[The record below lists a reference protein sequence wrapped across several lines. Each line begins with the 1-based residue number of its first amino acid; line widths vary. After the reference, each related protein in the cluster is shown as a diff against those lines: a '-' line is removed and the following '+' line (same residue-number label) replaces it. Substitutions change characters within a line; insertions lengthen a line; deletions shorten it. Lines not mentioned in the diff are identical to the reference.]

1 LAPIIDE
8 GHIFD
13 FWPIRIK
20 SDMPSLFRNS
30 IKTSVFRS
38 QPIICISSPL
48 ARDHFGCTIECYLS
62 HIVGQGLINC
72 NATLQYVLSQTEII
86 FRIKFALYLPIGVIT
101 KYQKN
106 MYISEQLLNPDER
119 RLRLSAQYGVR
130 NVVLDNRGTE
140 LVSSVGGVTV
150 WDAARLR
157 DYRKWIESFDMKL
170 DVFALDVGSILLDSL
185 VDIEGAKKQR
195 EVLAQNIQKA
205 ADAGITCLKYNVQMV
220 GITRT
225 GLKPGRGGA
234 QNSGFVYA
242 EYSAKEDQK
251 NSYWGVGYP
260 SNQEEGGAVS
270 AALCGQKLARDV
282 PPVSEKAGWDAIE
295 FLVEGLV
302 PAAEKA
308 GVRLACH
315 PHDPAYPV
323 GGLNGIEHVVGS
335 ADGLRKF
342 LALSSSQYHG
352 LNFCQGT
359 VAEMFREPGKHMIQT
374 IEEFAATGRIFM
386 VHFRNIR
393 GGYLDFQEVFPD
405 EGDVDMFE
413 AVRAYQRGGYA
424 GPLCPDHVP
433 VSELDDG
440 RERFMAF
447 ALGYTRGL
455 LQAAGVWKV
464 PES

>member
-1 LAPIIDE
+1 
-8 GHIFD
+8 
-13 FWPIRIK
+13 
-20 SDMPSLFRNS
+20 
-30 IKTSVFRS
+30 
-38 QPIICISSPL
+38 
-48 ARDHFGCTIECYLS
+48 
-62 HIVGQGLINC
+62 
-72 NATLQYVLSQTEII
+72 
-86 FRIKFALYLPIGVIT
+86 
-101 KYQKN
+101 

-119 RLRLSAQYGVR
+119 RLRLSTQLGVQS
-130 NVVLDNRGTE
+130 VVLDNRGTE
-140 LVSSVGGVTV
+140 LVSAADGVSA
-150 WDAARLR
+150 WDASKLTT
-157 DYRKWIESFDMKL
+157 YRKWVEGFGLKL

-185 VDIEGAKKQR
+185 VDLDSARRQR
-195 EVLAQNIQKA
+195 DVLAQNIQKA

-242 EYSAKEDQK
+242 EYSPEEDQK
-251 NSYWGVGYP
+251 HSYWGVGYP
-260 SNQEEGGAVS
+260 TNQEEGGARS
-270 AALCGQKLARDV
+270 AMLCGQKMARDV
-282 PPVSEKAGWDAIE
+282 PAVTEQAGWDAIE

-302 PAAEKA
+302 PAADRA

-335 ADGLRKF
+335 ADGLRRF
-342 LALSSSQYHG
+342 LALSDSRNHG

-359 VAEMFREPGKHMIQT
+359 VAEMFTDPGRAMIPV
-374 IEEFAATGRIFM
+374 IEEFASTGRIFM

-413 AVRAYQRGGYA
+413 AIRAYQRGGYQ

-433 VSELDDG
+433 VSDLDEN
-440 RERFMAF
+440 RERFMSF

-455 LQAAGVWKV
+455 LQAAGVWTT
-464 PES
+464 PARP

>member
-1 LAPIIDE
+1 
-8 GHIFD
+8 
-13 FWPIRIK
+13 
-20 SDMPSLFRNS
+20 
-30 IKTSVFRS
+30 
-38 QPIICISSPL
+38 
-48 ARDHFGCTIECYLS
+48 
-62 HIVGQGLINC
+62 
-72 NATLQYVLSQTEII
+72 
-86 FRIKFALYLPIGVIT
+86 
-101 KYQKN
+101 
-106 MYISEQLLNPDER
+106 MYISEQLLNPHER
-119 RLRLSAQYGVR
+119 RLRLSTQLGVQH
-130 NVVLDNRGTE
+130 VVLDNRGTE
-140 LVSSVGGVTV
+140 LVSASGGVSA
-150 WDAARLR
+150 WDVAKLTA
-157 DYRKWIESFDMKL
+157 YRQWVEGFDLKL

-185 VDIEGAKKQR
+185 VDLESAKMQR
-195 EVLAQNIQKA
+195 AVLAQNIQVA

-234 QNSGFVYA
+234 QNSGFVHA
-242 EYSAKEDQK
+242 EYTPEGDRK

-260 SNQEEGGAVS
+260 TNQDEGDAQTSV
-270 AALCGQKLARDV
+270 LCGQKMARDV
-282 PPVSEKAGWDAIE
+282 PPVSEKAGWEAIE

-302 PAAEKA
+302 PAADKA

-315 PHDPAYPV
+315 PHDPAYPI

-342 LALSSSQYHG
+342 LRLSHSKNHG

-359 VAEMFREPGKHMIQT
+359 VAEMFKEPGKHMIPV

-405 EGDVDMFE
+405 EGDVDMFQ
-413 AVRAYQRGGYA
+413 ALKAYQRGGYA

-433 VSELDDG
+433 VSDLDEN
-440 RERFMAF
+440 RERFMSF

-455 LQAAGVWKV
+455 LQAAGIK
-464 PES
+464 